1 MPVFLLTATAVVHY
15 NSEACATNAVVTE
28 AHIPAGPDLHMLVF
42 LGYMAVRMLYM
53 PVISA
58 LYLVS
63 VFRRILERQLK
74 LCYLIAPL

>member
-1 MPVFLLTATAVVHY
+1 MLTATAVVHY

-58 LYLVS
+58 LYLVCVS
-63 VFRRILERQLK
+63 QNTGAAAEIMLPH
-74 LCYLIAPL
+74 CSPLSPP